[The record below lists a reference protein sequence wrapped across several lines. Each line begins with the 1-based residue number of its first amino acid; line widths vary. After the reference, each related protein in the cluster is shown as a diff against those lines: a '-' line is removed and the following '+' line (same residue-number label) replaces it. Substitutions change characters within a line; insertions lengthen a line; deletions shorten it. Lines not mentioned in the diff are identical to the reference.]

1 MFRDAMCIRQSERNA
16 MIRFVEI
23 YQEGKYCATQ
33 TGIGSTFSLR
43 EVYVNPEHVVCLR
56 EDGAAKKH
64 LSEGRLPDELDDR
77 QIFTKIHLNRGQSGI
92 DITVVGDPNIV
103 EEKLKSQ
110 KALLR
115 G

>member
-1 MFRDAMCIRQSERNA
+1 

-23 YQEGKYCATQ
+23 YQEGRYCATQ
-33 TGIGSTFSLR
+33 TEIGSSFSLR

-56 EDGAAKKH
+56 EDGAAKKY
-64 LSEGRLPDELDDR
+64 LNEGRLPDELDDR

-110 KALLR
+110 KTLLR

>member
-1 MFRDAMCIRQSERNA
+1 

-23 YQEGKYCATQ
+23 YQEGKYCATNV
-33 TGIGSTFSLR
+33 GIGNSFSLR

-56 EDGAAKKH
+56 EDDMARKY
-64 LSEGRLPDELDDR
+64 LNEGRMPEELDER

-92 DITVVGDPNIV
+92 DITVVGDPNII

-110 KALLR
+110 RTLLR